1 MLSNSEESWKKYFP
15 YEPRPLQR
23 TIMNFIEKKGIKE
36 NTHFVLEAANG
47 TGKTISLLSLVIPYA
62 ERYDKKIVY
71 LARTHSQIDRVID
84 ELEEI
89 SEKKEGVKV
98 NGVGL
103 RGRGALCLNSMV
115 KEYANNNRAVQE
127 MCQQL
132 KTSKKCEYWNNMSDE
147 KRVLP
152 LIKEISMRPV
162 NAEIILEMADAAY
175 VCPSE
180 TAKLALSTVNVVA
193 CSYLYIFDHNIRKIF
208 LEQLNCDLKDV
219 ILIVDECHNLAEN
232 INQINSDEIRSF
244 SIRQA
249 LREARL
255 YRENKIE
262 YFLETL
268 ENNIEKLV
276 GTMGNKYELRIDPAM
291 FLDQLEI
298 DFNDVNYYDTTIDE
312 DFFIEMI
319 EAGSIIRN
327 RLAKQDKEPRSF
339 IGRIGEFLYKWHENI
354 GKVEYSFSLEK
365 TMTGE
370 YKNAIL
376 KISSLDPSIVSYE
389 ILDNLHS
396 SFSMSGSLGDPDAY
410 SLLLGLNRLNTI
422 TNILPSPYKSN
433 NIQTVIT
440 KSLTTSYNKRS
451 DMMWMK
457 YVHSIVSIVENTP
470 KNIGIFTPSY
480 TILKKIMDSGLEN
493 KISKPIYEI
502 KRGMSSDDNDKIVS
516 KFKNEADNNGAV
528 LISVLGGRSS
538 EGADFPGEYMQSVI
552 VIGIPYAPPSVQT
565 QSQIEYLESKFP
577 KKGRALAYQIP
588 AINRASQ
595 AAGRPV
601 RSLNDVA
608 FIMLG
613 DERFSQKNVFEQL
626 PGWIRDSVERI
637 DYNPNELGKKVD
649 DFYKNMI

>member
-1 MLSNSEESWKKYFP
+1 
-15 YEPRPLQR
+15 
-23 TIMNFIEKKGIKE
+23 
-36 NTHFVLEAANG
+36 
-47 TGKTISLLSLVIPYA
+47 
-62 ERYDKKIVY
+62 
-71 LARTHSQIDRVID
+71 
-84 ELEEI
+84 
-89 SEKKEGVKV
+89 
-98 NGVGL
+98 
-103 RGRGALCLNSMV
+103 
-115 KEYANNNRAVQE
+115 
-127 MCQQL
+127 
-132 KTSKKCEYWNNMSDE
+132 
-147 KRVLP
+147 
-152 LIKEISMRPV
+152 
-162 NAEIILEMADAAY
+162 
-175 VCPSE
+175 
-180 TAKLALSTVNVVA
+180 
-193 CSYLYIFDHNIRKIF
+193 
-208 LEQLNCDLKDV
+208 
-219 ILIVDECHNLAEN
+219 
-232 INQINSDEIRSF
+232 
-244 SIRQA
+244 
-249 LREARL
+249 
-255 YRENKIE
+255 
-262 YFLETL
+262 
-268 ENNIEKLV
+268 
-276 GTMGNKYELRIDPAM
+276 MGNKYELRIDPAM

-637 DYNPNELGKKVD
+637 DYNPNELGKRVD
-649 DFYKNMI
+649 DFYKNL